1 MCGGGTDPSA
11 HLIRFGLE
19 RVAGRWGR
27 VLEGEIGTPKI
38 TRHLLPGEQVEPG
51 DAGLLF
57 NPLVAIDRSV
67 RDLFGR
73 DAQRDRATRLKHRAS
88 GAITALAEQRQ
99 GEAWSGVED
108 HREDEDDPQD
118 RERDPA
124 GGREA
129 GATT

>member
-11 HLIRFGLE
+11 HLIRFRLE
-19 RVAGRWGR
+19 CVAGRRSR
-27 VLEGEIGTPKI
+27 VLEGEIGTTEI
-38 TRHLLPGEQVEPG
+38 AGDFLPGEEVEPG

-99 GEAWSGVED
+99 GEAWSGIKD
-108 HREDEDDPQD
+108 HREDEDDPHD
-118 RERDPA
+118 REDDPA
-124 GGREA
+124 GW
-129 GATT
+129 